1 MTFKIPESMK
11 VGAPVLRARN
21 VDTVLAFYE
30 NNLGL
35 QVKKRYRSNEHDDG
49 NWILC
54 LRQKIWND
62 FMLRVTSADSQS

>member
-1 MTFKIPESMK
+1 MK
-11 VGAPVLRARN
+11 VGAPVLRVRN

-35 QVKKRYRSNEHDDG
+35 QVKKRYRSNEDDDDDG

-54 LRQKIWND
+54 LRKN
-62 FMLRVTSADSQS
+62 V

>member
-1 MTFKIPESMK
+1 VTFKIPERMK
-11 VGAPVLRARN
+11 VGAQVLRVRN

-35 QVKKRYRSNEHDDG
+35 QEKKRYRSNEDDDDG

-54 LRQKIWND
+54 LRQN
-62 FMLRVTSADSQS
+62 V

>member
-1 MTFKIPESMK
+1 MTFKISERMK
-11 VGAPVLRARN
+11 VGAPVLRVRN

-35 QVKKRYRSNEHDDG
+35 QVKKRYRSNEDDDDDG

-54 LRQKIWND
+54 LRKN
-62 FMLRVTSADSQS
+62 V